1 MKKVI
6 GFFAGEHLIV
16 NVLTVVLIALGT
28 ASLFIIKK
36 EIFPPVDF
44 DITVIRTVMPGAS
57 PEQIENLITNPLEE
71 ALREVD
77 GIKKVQSIA
86 TENLSLITVFLD
98 PDAQDGDKTNRNIQ
112 LAIERISTLPKGAE
126 DPIVTSIDSA
136 QTPVLEVFVSGD
148 LPELE
153 IRRAAKYIADELSL
167 IKEVARITRKGY
179 EKREFLVEIDS
190 EQMAARR
197 VPLRKVITALS
208 LRNTAT
214 PGGKFKTPTGEEL
227 LVKTDAEYKTKDNIL
242 NTYIISNDEGYGTR
256 VKDIATVTERQAE
269 ANILYRSNGKSSIN
283 LLISKKAQADVLKLV
298 KKTKQRLEELKKNL
312 PQGIQ
317 VGVAR
322 DLSIYL
328 KNRLSVLKSNVY
340 IGLFLVLAF
349 LSFLLPF
356 RVALVVAV
364 GIPLAMLS
372 TLLAAYFIGISINLI
387 TLMGLIIVL
396 GMLVDDAIV
405 VSENIYRH
413 IEKEG
418 KSWTSIVA
426 GATEV
431 LSPVTASV
439 LTTALAFAP
448 MLFMTGIFGKFVF
461 QIPAIVIMA
470 LLFSWLEAFYIMPSH
485 FGSWVSI
492 KKGKRRTTSNHF
504 EKITNIYR
512 KYIRLTTHNKY
523 KTLIVLILFVGLTAF
538 IGTRIKFVLFPSKG
552 VEQFFIRAEAP
563 KNISLTQMQEYMK
576 PLEKATASL
585 PNSELLGYLTMIGII
600 QNDPNDPLTKR
611 GPNYSQ
617 IFVELTAAKG
627 RKREAQEIID
637 ELRQKIGSPPGL
649 TKVNFEV
656 LKGGPPQ
663 GRPVSINVSGKNYDE
678 LRAIAYALQDKLT
691 VIKGVKDIQNSYVEG
706 KDEWIV
712 LPRHNDTA
720 RFGLTAQDIGTT
732 VRASFDGV
740 IATKTRAFDEEVDV
754 RVKLKEVL
762 EPGERRLRELKVGNA
777 RGHLIPLKSFSDFKK
792 QSTLSSVIHNKYKRV
807 VNVSASVDT
816 KIITASEVINL
827 LKPEFKNLIKNKP
840 QISIELGGESED
852 TQESLASL
860 TRASIIA
867 IILIYVLLIITF
879 KSLLQPFII
888 ICTMP
893 MGVMG
898 VIYALGLH
906 GMPFSFM
913 SILGIVALLGVIVN
927 NSIVYLDFVNSSRKK
942 GNTRF
947 QSLEDAAAIRFRPI
961 LLTTITTLC
970 GLLPTA
976 YGHFMLKTF
985 NIGGGDPFVI
995 PMALALAWGL
1005 GIGAILNSL
1014 FFPTMVA
1021 IMDDI
1026 YKLFGIQKFK
1036 EEPK

>member
-1 MKKVI
+1 MKKIV

-16 NVLTVVLIALGT
+16 NVLTAVLIILGA

-44 DITVIRTVMPGAS
+44 DITVVQTVMPGAS

-71 ALREVD
+71 ALKEVD

-98 PDAQDGDKTNRNIQ
+98 PDARNGDKTNRDIQ
-112 LAIERISTLPKGAE
+112 LAIERINTLPQEAE

-136 QTPVLEVFVSGD
+136 QTPVLEVFISGN

-153 IRRAAKYIADELSL
+153 IRKAAKYIADELSL

-179 EKREFLVEIDS
+179 EKKEFLVEIDP
-190 EQMAARR
+190 EQMAFRR

-208 LRNTAT
+208 LRNAAT
-214 PGGKFKTPTGEEL
+214 PGGRFKDPSGEEL

-242 NTYIISNDEGYGTR
+242 NTYIISNDEGYGTQ

-269 ANILYRSNGKSSIN
+269 ANILYRTNGKTSIN
-283 LLISKKAQADVLKLV
+283 LLVAKKSQADVLQLV
-298 KKTKQRLEELKKNL
+298 EKTKQRLEELKKNL
-312 PQGIQ
+312 PDGIE

-328 KNRLSVLKSNVY
+328 KNRLSILKSNVY
-340 IGLFLVLAF
+340 IGLFLVLCF

-364 GIPLAMLS
+364 GIPLAMLT
-372 TLLAAYFIGISINLI
+372 TLLAAYFMGISINLI

-418 KSWTSIVA
+418 KSWTSIVS
-426 GATEV
+426 GTTEV
-431 LSPVTASV
+431 MGPVTASV
-439 LTTALAFAP
+439 LTTAFAFAP
-448 MLFMTGIFGKFVF
+448 MLFMTGIFGKFIF

-470 LLFSWLEAFYIMPSH
+470 LVFSWLEAFYIMPSH
-485 FGSWVSI
+485 FGSWVKTST
-492 KKGKRRTTSNHF
+492 KKKPSNHF
-504 EKITNIYR
+504 DKITNIYR
-512 KYIRLTTHNKY
+512 KYVKFSTHNKY
-523 KTLIVLILFVGLTAF
+523 KTLAIFILFIGITGF
-538 IGTRIKFVLFPSKG
+538 IGTQIKFVLFPSRDI
-552 VEQFFIRAEAP
+552 EQFFIRAESP
-563 KNISLTQMQEYMK
+563 KNISLEQMQHYMK
-576 PLEKATASL
+576 PLEESVATLS
-585 PNSELLGYLTMIGII
+585 NSELLDYLTMVGIV

-611 GPNYSQ
+611 GPNYGQ
-617 IFVELTAAKG
+617 IFVELTAAKN
-627 RKREAQEIID
+627 RKRKAQEIID

-649 TKVNFEV
+649 TQVNFEI

-663 GRPVSINVSGKNYDE
+663 GRPISIDVRGDNYDE
-678 LRAIAYALQDKLT
+678 LRSVAYTLQDKLAA
-691 VIKGVKDIQNSYVEG
+691 IEGIKDIQNSYVEG
-706 KDEWIV
+706 KDEWIII
-712 LPRHNDTA
+712 PRHNDTA

-732 VRASFDGV
+732 VRTSFDGV
-740 IATKTRAFDEEVDV
+740 IATRTRAFDEEIDV

-762 EPGERRLRELKVGNA
+762 GGGETRLRELKVGNSL
-777 RGHLIPLKSFSDFKK
+777 GHLIPLKSFADFEKR
-792 QSTLSSVIHNKYKRV
+792 STLSSVIHNKYKRV
-807 VNVSASVDT
+807 VNVSANVDT
-816 KIITASEVINL
+816 DIITSSEAIGL
-827 LKPEFKNLIKNKP
+827 LKPEFEALTENNPK
-840 QISIELGGESED
+840 ISIGLGGENED
-852 TQESLASL
+852 TQESLTSL
-860 TRASIIA
+860 SRASVIA
-867 IILIYVLLIITF
+867 ITLIYVLLIITF
-879 KSLLQPFII
+879 RSLLQPFII

-927 NSIVYLDFVNSSRKK
+927 NSIVYLDFVNSLRKK
-942 GNTRF
+942 GITRF

-976 YGHFMLKTF
+976 YGDFILKTF
-985 NIGGGDPFVI
+985 KIGGADPFVI

-1026 YKLFGIQKFK
+1026 YKLFGMQTFK
-1036 EEPK
+1036 EE